1 LVQSRVS
8 FLMKNVIFSLIFIS
22 TQTAPYT
29 YQNLNTTGITMNYK
43 IEKNGSFHSVLSYD
57 IYNYTDLQYK
67 YTQNNYVFMVSAAYI
82 DFDG

>member
-1 LVQSRVS
+1 
-8 FLMKNVIFSLIFIS
+8 
-22 TQTAPYT
+22 
-29 YQNLNTTGITMNYK
+29 MNYK